1 MMFFS
6 DIFGISEELLEKYG
20 ALNISLIN
28 DLPLFIDPFLLYA
41 SDKAEYKMLH
51 EEIINYLLFLR
62 DKAVD
67 ESLSLSKI
75 ARWYRFPEIKE
86 NWLGYS
92 ESGNIGSGLGI
103 EFGKSMSAAMQRV
116 FATLGK
122 ETITESS
129 HLEKISLFRAG
140 VGRDNISD
148 FTCNL
153 IKHYLLDY
161 TQNFAKEFLRPE
173 QCKKVSVQ
181 KVHFDYKLEVWKP
194 AVYYLPYFNNEH
206 VILTPKD
213 LLTKDETWINL
224 PDLRNRL
231 LDVANS
237 IPNAELRDQINDCY
251 NKCLPKHP
259 KAKDKTVAAQYTI
272 NHFPKLI
279 DYYIKMQEENKE
291 GAKAA
296 SSEIVSG
303 AKQVYISNV
312 QKVVDY
318 LYKET
323 DFYKCE
329 ATGSFESSM
338 RRVQFLK
345 TFIEDMDGYK
355 LLYHNGNPIKKE
367 KDLQLLFKLTW
378 FGTLYDVNAEVNNG
392 RGPVDYKISMGMFD
406 KTLVEFKL
414 ASNPKLK
421 KNLQNQVEV
430 YEQANN
436 THQSIKVILYFNV
449 QESVKL
455 NNVLKELNLQ
465 GTPNIILID
474 ACDNKLSASNV

>member
-116 FATLGK
+116 FATLGQ

-181 KVHFDYKLEVWKP
+181 KVHFDTSWK
-194 AVYYLPYFNNEH
+194 F
-206 VILTPKD
+206 
-213 LLTKDETWINL
+213 
-224 PDLRNRL
+224 
-231 LDVANS
+231 
-237 IPNAELRDQINDCY
+237 
-251 NKCLPKHP
+251 
-259 KAKDKTVAAQYTI
+259 
-272 NHFPKLI
+272 
-279 DYYIKMQEENKE
+279 
-291 GAKAA
+291 
-296 SSEIVSG
+296 
-303 AKQVYISNV
+303 
-312 QKVVDY
+312 
-318 LYKET
+318 
-323 DFYKCE
+323 
-329 ATGSFESSM
+329 
-338 RRVQFLK
+338 
-345 TFIEDMDGYK
+345 
-355 LLYHNGNPIKKE
+355 GN
-367 KDLQLLFKLTW
+367 LLFIIYHTSI
-378 FGTLYDVNAEVNNG
+378 T
-392 RGPVDYKISMGMFD
+392 SM
-406 KTLVEFKL
+406 
-414 ASNPKLK
+414 
-421 KNLQNQVEV
+421 
-430 YEQANN
+430 
-436 THQSIKVILYFNV
+436 
-449 QESVKL
+449 
-455 NNVLKELNLQ
+455 
-465 GTPNIILID
+465 
-474 ACDNKLSASNV
+474 